1 MDLKKIDY
9 ESCLLFKK
17 NEFMSHL
24 LSCWDVCTEG
34 LERRIYMAED
44 LVALKKIVT
53 RQKWN
58 KQPFSFDEKL
68 IWGDKVIIV
77 TDDTL
82 HIIHATK
89 NMLAMNGYTRSEVI
103 GKTPKMFQGKETE
116 TLAKEKIRNA
126 INNKKPF
133 EAILTNYKKDG
144 SIYKCQVE
152 GYPVLDTQRNLVNFI
167 AFENAV

>member
-1 MDLKKIDY
+1 
-9 ESCLLFKK
+9 
-17 NEFMSHL
+17 MSHL

-34 LERRIYMAED
+34 LERRIYLSED

-58 KQPFSFDEKL
+58 RQPFSVDQKL
-68 IWGDKVIIV
+68 LWGDKVIIV
-77 TDDTL
+77 TDETFQ
-82 HIIHATK
+82 IIHATK
-89 NMLAMNGYTRSEVI
+89 NMFAMNGYTPDDVI
-103 GKTPKMFQGKETE
+103 GRTPKIFQGKRTE
-116 TLAKEKIRNA
+116 PLAKEKIRNA

-144 SIYKCQVE
+144 SIYKCHVE
-152 GYPVLDTQRNLVNFI
+152 GYPVLDTQSKLVNFI